1 MRNNVPIQ
9 CQGADAITPITPDI
23 VVDNKP
29 KRNLSLAGNNKLRNK
44 LKNKN

>member
-23 VVDNKP
+23 IVDNKP
-29 KRNLSLAGNNKLRNK
+29 KRDLSLAETQKQK
-44 LKNKN
+44 